1 MVLRHDPDRSIT
13 SSMAETRHRSFYFL
27 AILFRVAPFAFGLL
41 RASRA
46 SDYRMLWMA
55 IASFAGAALVTL
67 IARRQGRDSKEILA
81 ISVVIFGV
89 ATLLAG
95 LTARLLGATAAA
107 GIWAVAVVFGLCWAI
122 SYWLAGIS
130 RGRLQQEP

>member
-1 MVLRHDPDRSIT
+1 MT
-13 SSMAETRHRSFYFL
+13 ETRHRSFYFL

-46 SDYRMLWMA
+46 DDYRMLWMA
-55 IASFAGAALVTL
+55 IASFAGAALVAFV
-67 IARRQGRDSKEILA
+67 ARRHGRDSKEILA
-81 ISVVIFGV
+81 ISVVLLAV
-89 ATLLAG
+89 STLIAG

-107 GIWAVAVVFGLCWAI
+107 GIWAVALVFGLCWAI

-130 RGRLQQEP
+130 RGRPQRES

>member
-1 MVLRHDPDRSIT
+1 
-13 SSMAETRHRSFYFL
+13 MAETRHRSFYFL

-41 RASRA
+41 RATQA

-55 IASFAGAALVTL
+55 IASFAGAALVAVV
-67 IARRQGRDSKEILA
+67 ARRHGRDSKEILA
-81 ISVVIFGV
+81 ISVVVLAV

-107 GIWAVAVVFGLCWAI
+107 GIWAVAIVFGLCWAI
-122 SYWLAGIS
+122 SYWLAEIS
-130 RGRLQQEP
+130 HGRPQQES

>member
-1 MVLRHDPDRSIT
+1 MT
-13 SSMAETRHRSFYFL
+13 ETRHRSFYFL

-46 SDYRMLWMA
+46 GDYRMLWMA
-55 IASFAGAALVTL
+55 IASFAGAALVAFA
-67 IARRQGRDSKEILA
+67 ARRHGRDSKEILA
-81 ISVVIFGV
+81 ISVLVLAV

-95 LTARLLGATAAA
+95 LTARFLGATAAA
-107 GIWAVAVVFGLCWAI
+107 GIWAVALVFGLCWAI

-130 RGRLQQEP
+130 RGPQPQEP

>member
-1 MVLRHDPDRSIT
+1 MV
-13 SSMAETRHRSFYFL
+13 ETRHRSFYFL
-27 AILFRVAPFAFGLL
+27 AILFRVAPFAFGLI
-41 RASRA
+41 RATQA

-55 IASFAGAALVTL
+55 VASLAGAAGVTL

-81 ISVVIFGV
+81 ISVLVLAV
-89 ATLLAG
+89 STLLAG

-107 GIWAVAVVFGLCWAI
+107 GIWAVALVFGLCWAI

-130 RGRLQQEP
+130 RGRTQQEP

>member
-1 MVLRHDPDRSIT
+1 
-13 SSMAETRHRSFYFL
+13 MAETRHRSLYFL

-46 SDYRMLWMA
+46 NDYRMLWMA
-55 IASFAGAALVTL
+55 LASLIGFALVAL
-67 IARRQGRDSKEILA
+67 MARRHGRDSKEILA
-81 ISVVIFGV
+81 ISVVV
-89 ATLLAG
+89 LAVTTLLAG

-107 GIWAVAVVFGLCWAI
+107 GIWAVAIVFGLCWAI

-130 RGRLQQEP
+130 RGRPAVAKE

>member
-1 MVLRHDPDRSIT
+1 MT
-13 SSMAETRHRSFYFL
+13 ETRHRSFYFL

-46 SDYRMLWMA
+46 GDYRMLWMA

-81 ISVVIFGV
+81 ISVVVLAV

-107 GIWAVAVVFGLCWAI
+107 GIWAVAIVFGLCWAI
-122 SYWLAGIS
+122 SYWLTGIS
-130 RGRLQQEP
+130 HGRPQQEA

>member
-1 MVLRHDPDRSIT
+1 MT
-13 SSMAETRHRSFYFL
+13 ETRHRSFYFL

-46 SDYRMLWMA
+46 DDYRMLWMA
-55 IASFAGAALVTL
+55 IASFAGAALVAFV
-67 IARRQGRDSKEILA
+67 ARRHGRDSKEILA
-81 ISVVIFGV
+81 ISVVV
-89 ATLLAG
+89 LAVSTLIAG

-107 GIWAVAVVFGLCWAI
+107 GIWAVALVFGLCWAI

-130 RGRLQQEP
+130 RGRPQQES

>member
-1 MVLRHDPDRSIT
+1 MS
-13 SSMAETRHRSFYFL
+13 ETRHRSFYFL

-46 SDYRMLWMA
+46 GDYRMLWMA
-55 IASFAGAALVTL
+55 IASFVGAALVAL
-67 IARRQGRDSKEILA
+67 LARRHGRDSKEILA
-81 ISVVIFGV
+81 ISVVVLAV

-107 GIWAVAVVFGLCWAI
+107 GVWAVAIVFGLCWAI

-130 RGRLQQEP
+130 RGRPQQES

>member
-27 AILFRVAPFAFGLL
+27 AILFRVAPFAFGLI
-41 RASRA
+41 RATQA

-55 IASFAGAALVTL
+55 VASLAGAAGVAL
-67 IARRQGRDSKEILA
+67 IVRGQGRDSREILS
-81 ISVVIFGV
+81 ISILILAV

-107 GIWAVAVVFGLCWAI
+107 GIWPVAIVFGLCWAI

-130 RGRLQQEP
+130 RGRPQQES

>member
-1 MVLRHDPDRSIT
+1 LRHASLRPINQQHMT
-13 SSMAETRHRSFYFL
+13 ETRHRSLYFL

-41 RASRA
+41 RATQA

-55 IASFAGAALVTL
+55 VASLAGAALVAL
-67 IARRQGRDSKEILA
+67 MARRHGRDSKEILA
-81 ISVVIFGV
+81 IAAVVLAV
-89 ATLLAG
+89 STLLAG

-107 GIWAVAVVFGLCWAI
+107 GIWAVAIVFGLCWAI

-130 RGRLQQEP
+130 RGRPQQES